1 MAKTSDI
8 KIFDAPL
15 GMGRYCIID
24 EGTEA
29 EALCKQTGLDLRV
42 MGRLDYAGQVITFV
56 KDGEWLVVARIAH
69 HGETM
74 EDVLSTVLHECV
86 HVVQHLIANIDDKEP
101 SREFQARLSEEV
113 MMNLVKEYFR
123 HSETFTQ
130 FLVTSNKT
138 SED

>member
-24 EGTEA
+24 ESTEA

-42 MGRLDYAGQVITFV
+42 LGRLDYAGQVVTFV
-56 KDGEWLVVARIAH
+56 KDGEWLVVVRIAP

-74 EDVLSTVLHECV
+74 EDVFSTVLHECV

-123 HSETFTQ
+123 HSEAFTQ

>member
-1 MAKTSDI
+1 M
-8 KIFDAPL
+8 FDAPL

-24 EGTEA
+24 EDTEA
-29 EALCKQTGLDLRV
+29 ETLCEQTGIGLRTL
-42 MGRLDYAGQVITFV
+42 GR
-56 KDGEWLVVARIAH
+56 LVVARIAH

-74 EDVLSTVLHECV
+74 EDVFSTVLHECV

-123 HSETFTQ
+123 HSEAFTQ
-130 FLVTSNKT
+130 FLATSNKT
-138 SED
+138 SEE